1 MGTYVFDIYTSVVYE
16 VCVDANNMKE
26 ARKMAKK
33 LFLDGKLTVEDEE
46 LVSIEPWKIY
56 LDENGETL
64 I

>member
-1 MGTYVFDIYTSVVYE
+1 MGTYVFDVYTNVVYE

-33 LFLDGKLTVEDEE
+33 LFLDGTLTVEDEE
-46 LVSIEPWKIY
+46 LVSIEPWEIY

>member
-1 MGTYVFDIYTSVVYE
+1 MGIYVFDVYTNVVYE
-16 VCVDANNMKE
+16 VCVNANNMKE

>member
-1 MGTYVFDIYTSVVYE
+1 
-16 VCVDANNMKE
+16 
-26 ARKMAKK
+26 MAKK

-46 LVSIEPWKIY
+46 LVSIEPWEIY

>member
-1 MGTYVFDIYTSVVYE
+1 MGVYVFDVYTSVVYE

-46 LVSIEPWKIY
+46 LVSIKPWKIY

>member
-1 MGTYVFDIYTSVVYE
+1 MGTYVFDVNSKVVDE
-16 VCVDANNMKE
+16 VWVDANNMKG

-46 LVSIEPWKIY
+46 LVSIEPWEIY